1 MKKINISGTAK
12 RLHRNFIDGVTTSLE
27 SEFAIGM
34 AVASGIF
41 YGFTDKSVKVGV
53 QAAITQYLG
62 GAALSGVLNA
72 IAEEIVE
79 NFGS

>member
-1 MKKINISGTAK
+1 MKEINISKTAK
-12 RLHRNFIDGVTTSLE
+12 RLHRNFVDGVTNSLE
-27 SEFAIGM
+27 SKFAIGV
-34 AVASGIF
+34 ACASGVF
-41 YGFTDKSVKVGV
+41 YGAANKSVKVGL

-62 GAALSGVLNA
+62 GAALSGVFNA